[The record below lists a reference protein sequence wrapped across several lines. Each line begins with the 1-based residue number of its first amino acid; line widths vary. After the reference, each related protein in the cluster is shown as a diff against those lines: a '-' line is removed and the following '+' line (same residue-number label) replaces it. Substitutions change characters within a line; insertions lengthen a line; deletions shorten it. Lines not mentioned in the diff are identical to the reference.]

1 MSTKRA
7 RPKHK
12 AVALHVDGTCH
23 PVTVQCDDA
32 GRWNWTQA
40 RRTSELHVHN
50 DLRAS
55 HGLVLLSPTPCD
67 QPFDAIFSLP
77 LPPPLNLYVYPEGLI
92 AAACNATS
100 HEPTDLSPGGF
111 AALCETLIN
120 SAQKAEA
127 VQTAVYDVPAIPI
140 LNVDDDWLCEDEE
153 EGEEEEYESGADS
166 DMIDDE
172 DEPWEDDTASQV
184 GAA

>member
-1 MSTKRA
+1 
-7 RPKHK
+7 
-12 AVALHVDGTCH
+12 
-23 PVTVQCDDA
+23 
-32 GRWNWTQA
+32 
-40 RRTSELHVHN
+40 
-50 DLRAS
+50 
-55 HGLVLLSPTPCD
+55 
-67 QPFDAIFSLP
+67 
-77 LPPPLNLYVYPEGLI
+77 VYPEGLI

-100 HEPTDLSPGGF
+100 HEPTDLSPCGF